1 MKYAAAETIVKLV
14 RAAVLLVLITSLT
27 FSAFGQNKGVQNA
40 HADANDM
47 RGLII
52 SGQGFVFL
60 ASEPQ
65 GWDTDTGKAATE
77 YSVNAIFF
85 PRVQVSRSHHVT
97 IRVRLNQKTTEDPN
111 EDMRG
116 DVNDYKKRYPSTKFA
131 DLDFKH
137 PNYKTCAKL
146 FYTQGDFYEYVAYLN
161 PGPQYKFMF
170 SVALSKEKQAATQDE
185 LAAFSHVLRS
195 LQFVSEDVQE
205 MRPR

>member
-1 MKYAAAETIVKLV
+1 
-14 RAAVLLVLITSLT
+14 
-27 FSAFGQNKGVQNA
+27 
-40 HADANDM
+40 M

-116 DVNDYKKRYPSTKFA
+116 DVNDYK
-131 DLDFKH
+131 
-137 PNYKTCAKL
+137 
-146 FYTQGDFYEYVAYLN
+146 
-161 PGPQYKFMF
+161 
-170 SVALSKEKQAATQDE
+170 
-185 LAAFSHVLRS
+185 
-195 LQFVSEDVQE
+195 
-205 MRPR
+205 

>member
-1 MKYAAAETIVKLV
+1 VKLV

-146 FYTQGDFYEYVAYLN
+146 FYTQGHSISSCSRLHCRRKN
-161 PGPQYKFMF
+161 KLQHRTN
-170 SVALSKEKQAATQDE
+170 S
-185 LAAFSHVLRS
+185 LRS
-195 LQFVSEDVQE
+195 VMCCARYSSFRKTCRRCAHGSWWIIA
-205 MRPR
+205 